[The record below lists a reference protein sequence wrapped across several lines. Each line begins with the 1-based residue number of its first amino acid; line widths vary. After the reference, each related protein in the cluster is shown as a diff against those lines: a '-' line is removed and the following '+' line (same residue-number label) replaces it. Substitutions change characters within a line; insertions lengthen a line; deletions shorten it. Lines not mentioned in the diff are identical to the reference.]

1 MFAKLFR
8 SSSKDCLQSDDP
20 LTPSQQLREESRR
33 TRSMVTTRGR
43 ARELA
48 DSPSVNGDSIIID
61 EGTPVPKRR
70 GRPRKSLPVED
81 DEVAVTPR
89 PTRSSKKLPVQA
101 SDGEVVQASDGEAVQ
116 ASDGEAVQA
125 SVGEAVQASAR
136 EDTPKQSP
144 QVIEDISAST
154 EESEIPQVIEAEE
167 EVVKTTTAS
176 GDIST
181 LSTTTAA
188 VTMPVAKKHKRFDSA
203 EPEPVPEEK
212 SEIIEIKD
220 DGDESSDDDAPEEVT
235 KNQAAE
241 SAKEK
246 EREAARAI
254 EEQEAAAKKKR
265 QEKNANLQRQSEISS
280 KKRKLDVPPGQD
292 EMLPPAQKSKVEVT
306 SAPAIIE
313 RGDIEMDEE
322 SNTLEGDGTADGRLD
337 SEDIE
342 DINRTFAPPGHLP
355 LPDLLPAEYLE
366 DNDDD
371 TPESGNFHSSLPTR
385 FVKTNKLRHL
395 LEKRPKD
402 KRVGSTTFRVA
413 ESRNTHL
420 PPKASNQ
427 ARSLKESW
435 LQGRAGTKIK
445 ANRKPFNQGFI
456 KPKK

>member
-48 DSPSVNGDSIIID
+48 DTPSVNGDSIIID

-70 GRPRKSLPVED
+70 GRPRKSLPVEV
-81 DEVAVTPR
+81 DEVLVTPR
-89 PTRSSKKLPVQA
+89 PTRSSQKL
-101 SDGEVVQASDGEAVQ
+101 SVQASDGEAVQ
-116 ASDGEAVQA
+116 ASAG
-125 SVGEAVQASAR
+125 

-144 QVIEDISAST
+144 QATEDIPAST
-154 EESEIPQVIEAEE
+154 EESEIPQIIEAEE
-167 EVVKTTTAS
+167 EVIKTTTAS

-188 VTMPVAKKHKRFDSA
+188 VITPVAKKHKRFESA

-212 SEIIEIKD
+212 LEIIEIKD
-220 DGDESSDDDAPEEVT
+220 DEDESSDDDAPEEVT

-246 EREAARAI
+246 EREAAKAI
-254 EEQEAAAKKKR
+254 EEQEAAAKRKR

-280 KKRKLDVPPGQD
+280 KKRKLDDQSGQD
-292 EMLPPAQKSKVEVT
+292 EMLPPAQKWKAEVT
-306 SAPAIIE
+306 SSAPATIE

-342 DINRTFAPPGHLP
+342 DINRAFAPPGHLP

-371 TPESGNFHSSLPTR
+371 TPESGNLHSSLPTR

-413 ESRNTHL
+413 ETRNSHL

-445 ANRKPFNQGFI
+445 PNRKPFNQGFI

>member
-1 MFAKLFR
+1 MFARLFR

-48 DSPSVNGDSIIID
+48 DTPSVNGDSIIID

-70 GRPRKSLPVED
+70 GRPRKSLPLED
-81 DEVAVTPR
+81 DEVVVTPR
-89 PTRSSKKLPVQA
+89 PTRSSNKSSVQA
-101 SDGEVVQASDGEAVQ
+101 SDGE
-116 ASDGEAVQA
+116 
-125 SVGEAVQASAR
+125 
-136 EDTPKQSP
+136 DTPKQSPKQSP
-144 QVIEDISAST
+144 QVIEEIPTSA
-154 EESEIPQVIEAEE
+154 EESEIPQIIEAEE
-167 EVVKTTTAS
+167 EVIKTLTANGDVSTSSKTTTAV
-176 GDIST
+176 
-181 LSTTTAA
+181 TT
-188 VTMPVAKKHKRFDSA
+188 PVAKKHKRFDSA

-212 SEIIEIKD
+212 SEIIEIED
-220 DGDESSDDDAPEEVT
+220 HEDESSDDDAPEEVT

-246 EREAARAI
+246 EREAAKAI

-280 KKRKLDVPPGQD
+280 KKRKLDVASAQD
-292 EMLPPAQKSKVEVT
+292 EMLPPAQKSKVEAT
-306 SAPAIIE
+306 SAPVTTE

-337 SEDIE
+337 SEDDIE

-355 LPDLLPAEYLE
+355 LLDLLPAEYLE
-366 DNDDD
+366 DDNDD
-371 TPESGNFHSSLPTR
+371 TPEAGHLHSSLPTR
-385 FVKTNKLRHL
+385 FTKTNKLRHL
-395 LEKRPKD
+395 LEKRSKD
-402 KRVGSTTFRVA
+402 RRVGSTTFRVA
-413 ESRNTHL
+413 ESRNSQL

-445 ANRKPFNQGFI
+445 PNRKPFNQGFI

>member
-1 MFAKLFR
+1 MFARLFN

-48 DSPSVNGDSIIID
+48 DTPSVNGDSIIID

-81 DEVAVTPR
+81 DEVVVTPR
-89 PTRSSKKLPVQA
+89 PTRSSNKSSVQA
-101 SDGEVVQASDGEAVQ
+101 SDG
-116 ASDGEAVQA
+116 
-125 SVGEAVQASAR
+125 

-144 QVIEDISAST
+144 QVIEEIPASA
-154 EESEIPQVIEAEE
+154 EESEIPQIIEAEE
-167 EVVKTTTAS
+167 EVIKTLTAD
-176 GDIST
+176 GDVST
-181 LSTTTAA
+181 SSKTTAA
-188 VTMPVAKKHKRFDSA
+188 VTTPVAKKHKRFDSA
-203 EPEPVPEEK
+203 EPEPVPEEE
-212 SEIIEIKD
+212 SEIIETKD
-220 DGDESSDDDAPEEVT
+220 DEDESSDDDAPEEVT
-235 KNQAAE
+235 KNQAAD

-246 EREAARAI
+246 EREAAKAI

-280 KKRKLDVPPGQD
+280 KKRKLDVASGQD

-306 SAPAIIE
+306 SAPVTIE

-371 TPESGNFHSSLPTR
+371 DTPESGHLHSSLPAR

-413 ESRNTHL
+413 ESRNSHL

-445 ANRKPFNQGFI
+445 PNRKPFNQGFF